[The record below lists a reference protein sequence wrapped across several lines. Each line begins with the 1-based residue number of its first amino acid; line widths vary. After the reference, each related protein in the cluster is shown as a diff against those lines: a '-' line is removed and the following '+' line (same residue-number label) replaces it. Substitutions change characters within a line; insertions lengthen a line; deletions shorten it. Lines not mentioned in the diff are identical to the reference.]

1 MKYYGQIT
9 ILALFVIATTV
20 LPSLAQTE
28 QIDPDFLSSGIATR
42 TVTERAPCG
51 HRVTWVNWDSPFRA
65 AGLQIGDLIT
75 TVNNVQTACPPPVSD
90 AASQEAANAYL
101 RNMTQLGI
109 GGVSER
115 NTWKTL
121 GFRDGSALVLKVMRH
136 KNSNEGSESLEI
148 RGSVR
153 AERLNFASNGKPMF
167 GSSGPIKFE
176 KDGFNS
182 VWSNWYEDFMR
193 RAERVLDA
201 GWIKRIN
208 NRQLLSEW
216 LQDKPRIESLKQ
228 KFPGAFANAVNEDW
242 QNVLKILAGGEYAV
256 SDKDLEY
263 RQLGEKRSAQIKE
276 TSSTSFQAMQ
286 KKLEKDMIAPFPA
299 VNPLEDRAKAVGKV
313 VLLPV
318 IKPRDWV
325 NEGNRCY
332 LRSGDAKR
340 GYYFVACQSK
350 TMNRLFEAQER
361 YQRTVNPD
369 FLENY
374 TILGRVL
381 DEPKMLVV
389 NNQAATGLMLEPLG
403 VLVEER
409 VFVDL
414 TAVKDNVSLFA
425 GEAALS
431 SERLAMPKDS
441 ASPKEVMQALINA
454 LKWGDQKLWN
464 ALFAESQAWID
475 EKNRI
480 RYSLRSTNSMND
492 DWLRSRRLILEPV
505 FDVKIV
511 FVSDAEMILTGTEFV
526 GAPRIEQV
534 SVELRHIGRFENKYS
549 AFVDINVHPLW
560 LLQRINN
567 GAWRIISEQGI

>member
-1 MKYYGQIT
+1 
-9 ILALFVIATTV
+9 
-20 LPSLAQTE
+20 
-28 QIDPDFLSSGIATR
+28 
-42 TVTERAPCG
+42 
-51 HRVTWVNWDSPFRA
+51 
-65 AGLQIGDLIT
+65 
-75 TVNNVQTACPPPVSD
+75 
-90 AASQEAANAYL
+90 
-101 RNMTQLGI
+101 
-109 GGVSER
+109 
-115 NTWKTL
+115 
-121 GFRDGSALVLKVMRH
+121 
-136 KNSNEGSESLEI
+136 
-148 RGSVR
+148 
-153 AERLNFASNGKPMF
+153 
-167 GSSGPIKFE
+167 
-176 KDGFNS
+176 
-182 VWSNWYEDFMR
+182 
-193 RAERVLDA
+193 
-201 GWIKRIN
+201 
-208 NRQLLSEW
+208 
-216 LQDKPRIESLKQ
+216 
-228 KFPGAFANAVNEDW
+228 
-242 QNVLKILAGGEYAV
+242 
-256 SDKDLEY
+256 
-263 RQLGEKRSAQIKE
+263 
-276 TSSTSFQAMQ
+276 
-286 KKLEKDMIAPFPA
+286 
-299 VNPLEDRAKAVGKV
+299 
-313 VLLPV
+313 
-318 IKPRDWV
+318 
-325 NEGNRCY
+325 
-332 LRSGDAKR
+332 
-340 GYYFVACQSK
+340 
-350 TMNRLFEAQER
+350 
-361 YQRTVNPD
+361 
-369 FLENY
+369 
-374 TILGRVL
+374 
-381 DEPKMLVV
+381 LVV